1 MVDGSALALYSL
13 LAPCGGWCVVV
24 GGGWWLVAGGLGC
37 GAACAWLLVRCSCVV
52 ALHGAWCVVLRY
64 GALWALWCVIVAR
77 RAL

>member
-1 MVDGSALALYSL
+1 M
-13 LAPCGGWCVVV
+13 
-24 GGGWWLVAGGLGC
+24 AGGLGC